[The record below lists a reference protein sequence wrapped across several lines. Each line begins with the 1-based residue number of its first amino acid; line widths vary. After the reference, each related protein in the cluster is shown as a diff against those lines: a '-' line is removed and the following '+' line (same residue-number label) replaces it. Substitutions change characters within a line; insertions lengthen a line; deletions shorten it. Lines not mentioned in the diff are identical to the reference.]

1 MKLRNSTL
9 LKKSATEQ
17 LQLEPDCLVADAH
30 SCFPSLP
37 VVSPVREVCQH
48 WGGHAVLP
56 PPLRL
61 LCVPVQRHVPL
72 YSWRHRDQNQV
83 RRQRHTVYLSSS
95 LFMFVALLSCFPD
108 GVPCWTPT
116 GSILVP
122 NRTIFTATE
131 RHLILDIVLKASIQ
145 TRTADLQDFKC

>member
-1 MKLRNSTL
+1 
-9 LKKSATEQ
+9 
-17 LQLEPDCLVADAH
+17 
-30 SCFPSLP
+30 
-37 VVSPVREVCQH
+37 
-48 WGGHAVLP
+48 
-56 PPLRL
+56 
-61 LCVPVQRHVPL
+61 
-72 YSWRHRDQNQV
+72 
-83 RRQRHTVYLSSS
+83 
-95 LFMFVALLSCFPD
+95 MFVALLSCFPD

>member
-95 LFMFVALLSCFPD
+95 LFMFAALLSCFPD
-108 GVPCWTPT
+108 GVPCWTP
-116 GSILVP
+116 
-122 NRTIFTATE
+122 NRTVFTATE
-131 RHLILDIVLKASIQ
+131 RHLILDIVLKPSIQ
-145 TRTADLQDFKC
+145 TRTADLQDSKC